1 MVDSWIVLAIVAT
14 KITFSLRATS
24 ARASPTAELR
34 DPRIIGTPS
43 LVISS
48 LAAATAEAGFNFVSR
63 ASVSSRRPSTPPAAL
78 ISSTAISWPA
88 SAGEPNTAALPE
100 VG

>member
-1 MVDSWIVLAIVAT
+1 MVAT
-14 KITFSLRATS
+14 KITCSRRATS

-34 DPRIIGTPS
+34 EPRRTTTPS
-43 LVISS
+43 LVTSS
-48 LAAATAEAGFNFVSR
+48 LAAATADAGFSFVSR

-78 ISSTAISWPA
+78 ISSTAISWP
-88 SAGEPNTAALPE
+88 SRAGEPNTAALPE